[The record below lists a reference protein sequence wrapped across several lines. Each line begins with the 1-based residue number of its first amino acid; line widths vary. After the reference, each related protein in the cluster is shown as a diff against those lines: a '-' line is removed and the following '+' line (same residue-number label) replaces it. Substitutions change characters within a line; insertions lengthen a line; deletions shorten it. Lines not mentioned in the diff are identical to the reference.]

1 MASGPGHL
9 EAEVTVTAWHA
20 ATCARPGCAQPIQP
34 GELVGLVGE
43 IGPCCAR
50 CCGLDPRQTQ
60 RAEASA
66 TTGPG
71 KEQAA

>member
-71 KEQAA
+71 T